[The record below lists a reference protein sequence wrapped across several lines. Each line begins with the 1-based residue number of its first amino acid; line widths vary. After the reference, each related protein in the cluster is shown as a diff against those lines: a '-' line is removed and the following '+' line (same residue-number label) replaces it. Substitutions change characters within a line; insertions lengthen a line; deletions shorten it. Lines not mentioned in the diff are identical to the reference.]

1 MFSYIKRL
9 RLSLNAFTNNI
20 VTNPLRI
27 KMASENL
34 VSNAQLLIFLNAI
47 YGQLDKG
54 NPDYDY

>member
-1 MFSYIKRL
+1 
-9 RLSLNAFTNNI
+9 
-20 VTNPLRI
+20 
-27 KMASENL
+27 MASENL